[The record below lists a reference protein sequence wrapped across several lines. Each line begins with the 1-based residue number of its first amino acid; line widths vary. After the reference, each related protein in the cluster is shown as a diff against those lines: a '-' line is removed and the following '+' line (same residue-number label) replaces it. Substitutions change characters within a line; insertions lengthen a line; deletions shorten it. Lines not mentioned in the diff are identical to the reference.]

1 MENKVVMENKTENKT
16 VGNDKGK
23 IGKMKNCARR
33 REVLEEGII
42 KKVKRSMN
50 KYVNGDV
57 KERMDALI
65 ELSMNF
71 GMSWDTISSL
81 RERIRGVN
89 KIEFTEL
96 EKKKIIK
103 DFKIK
108 MKDKMKDKE
117 VIE

>member
-1 MENKVVMENKTENKT
+1 MENKI
-16 VGNDKGK
+16 VGKNEGK
-23 IGKMKNCARR
+23 KEKMKRSMRR
-33 REVLEEGII
+33 REVLAESII
-42 KKVKRSMN
+42 KQVEKSMN
-50 KYVNGDV
+50 KYVNGDLN
-57 KERMDALI
+57 ERADALK

-71 GMSWDTISSL
+71 GMSWDMISSL